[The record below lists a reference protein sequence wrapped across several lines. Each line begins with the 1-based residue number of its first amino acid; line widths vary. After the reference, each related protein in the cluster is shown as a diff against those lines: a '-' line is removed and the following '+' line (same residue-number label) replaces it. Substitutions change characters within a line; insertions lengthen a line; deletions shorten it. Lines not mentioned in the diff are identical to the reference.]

1 MEDKDLYHLIVNPYK
16 VNREKKV
23 LKKISTIDNTLIS
36 LFKKK
41 YPKCDLEDND
51 YNIIINNL
59 DKLILKQDIDRY
71 FYKTII
77 CYTIIKGKIIFRR
90 FNTLYNYQ

>member
-59 DKLILKQDIDRY
+59 DKLILKQDIDNY
-71 FYKTII
+71 INNYVDNIVEEVI
-77 CYTIIKGKIIFRR
+77 NKI
-90 FNTLYNYQ
+90 